1 MQVPDSIEVRKDE
14 IGVPYSYELKED
26 EMGVPYSTEPRK
38 DDLGVPH
45 MIGMTCDEVGVIQEA
60 HAGEIVAI
68 HDVINAPG
76 DTFTDGL
83 VRYTEASSIDIS
95 ELLSRDSE
103 QPIPMLAMM
112 NI

>member
-1 MQVPDSIEVRKDE
+1 MQ
-14 IGVPYSYELKED
+14 
-26 EMGVPYSTEPRK
+26 VPYSTEPRK

-45 MIGMTCDEVGVIQEA
+45 MIGMTCDEVIQEA

-103 QPIPMLAMM
+103 QTSVDVSELVSRVSGVQVYKQNSSFG
-112 NI
+112 NIEITEDIWLKFQ